1 MGIRLMRPYLL
12 GLLAAAYRCVG
23 QVDDGL
29 VTLAEA
35 FRLAEATEEA
45 AITPP
50 LLLCQDELR
59 LMQAG
64 TPSAMY
70 QAEVCWHQVLD
81 VVRDHQTKSWE
92 LGAALHLSRLWKR
105 QGKRTEARALLAGIY
120 DWFTEAFDTT
130 DLQEAKALVDG
141 LA

>member
-1 MGIRLMRPYLL
+1 M
-12 GLLAAAYRCVG
+12 G

-29 VTLAEA
+29 LTLAEA
-35 FRLAEATEEA
+35 FRLAEATEES

-59 LMQAG
+59 RMQAG
-64 TPSAMY
+64 TPFGHVSGRGVLAP
-70 QAEVCWHQVLD
+70 QILD

-92 LGAALHLSRLWKR
+92 LGAALQPSAGLWQR
-105 QGKRTEARALLAGIY
+105 QGKRPEARALLAGTY

-130 DLQEAKALVDG
+130 DLQEAKALVDA